1 MKYPALQFTA
11 ELSSDPTIGDLSEAQ
26 RRLLLERLSYVVE
39 LCEKMEDLESR
50 QEIREFL
57 TDIELDAWVNL
68 GAPEDGADKPVS
80 SWLVHVSWASAFSDG
95 EPLSVVEQGVRDRLM
110 SIGDVSSAQALTSWI
125 DQQASFIRTCAIHA
139 LASVNLASFVGHP
152 IGMNV
157 LLLNLLSTIGRA
169 RLMASWLKR
178 SG

>member
-1 MKYPALQFTA
+1 MKYPALRFTN
-11 ELSSDPTIGDLSEAQ
+11 ELSSDPTIGDLSAAQ
-26 RRLLLERLSYVVE
+26 RRLLLERLSYVIE
-39 LCEKMEDLESR
+39 LCEKMDGLQSR

-57 TDIELDAWVNL
+57 TDIELDAWVNI
-68 GAPEDGADKPVS
+68 GAPEDVADKPIS

-95 EPLSVVEQGVRDRLM
+95 EPLSAVERDVRDRLT
-110 SIGDVSSAQALTSWI
+110 SVGDVSSAQALTSWMS
-125 DQQASFIRTCAIHA
+125 QQAAFIRACATHA
-139 LASVNLASFVGHP
+139 LASVDLASFVGHT